1 MAFTCEIL
9 SLLAGGLLLWEVYG
23 RVRLSE
29 KVVKDGDK
37 SVSTPREERQCNYS
51 RPRSSDDLLV
61 SWSGRGMQGVLLFM
75 TAYTV
80 QCKLPLVSSWYPF
93 YRFRVY
99 VKSRNFTS

>member
-9 SLLAGGLLLWEVYG
+9 SLLSGGLLLWEVYG

-75 TAYTV
+75 TGYTEWLDTPV
-80 QCKLPLVSSWYPF
+80 NGILFIGFGYM
-93 YRFRVY
+93 
-99 VKSRNFTS
+99 

>member
-9 SLLAGGLLLWEVYG
+9 SLLSRGLLLWEVYG

-29 KVVKDGDK
+29 KVVKDEDR
-37 SVSTPREERQCNYS
+37 SVSTPREERQCHYS

-75 TAYTV
+75 TAYTEWLDTPV
-80 QCKLPLVSSWYPF
+80 HGILFLGFEYMKKYEF
-93 YRFRVY
+93 H
-99 VKSRNFTS
+99 

>member
-1 MAFTCEIL
+1 MK
-9 SLLAGGLLLWEVYG
+9 SLLSEGRFFWHLPVKFYRYFRGGGGCYFWEVYG

-61 SWSGRGMQGVLLFM
+61 SWSGRGMQGVLL
-75 TAYTV
+75 
-80 QCKLPLVSSWYPF
+80 
-93 YRFRVY
+93 
-99 VKSRNFTS
+99 SRGGGYSLIWAI